1 MPELVGLYLTLWAL
15 SGVGVVVHEV
25 ERPVHFVDLYGEER
39 HAPGA
44 LSCAPGEPPQLWIS
58 ADADLEVLVHELAHA
73 FDCLDDGELNGS
85 LARRPA
91 QRPTWATD
99 YCWSSDAEWY
109 ACSVVRNAT
118 TRAGLPE
125 RAGPARREHPRIL
138 AT

>member
-1 MPELVGLYLTLWAL
+1 MGAIP
-15 SGVGVVVHEV
+15 GVGVVVHEV
-25 ERPVHFVDLYGEER
+25 EGPVHFVDLYGEER

-91 QRPTWATD
+91 AAHHAWTTD

-118 TRAGLPE
+118 TRAHGLPE
-125 RAGPARREHPRIL
+125 RWQDARAGSIRESSQP
-138 AT
+138 